1 MILGYQP
8 INKFTSF
15 GDKLMQSPP
24 QNKVF
29 DHYSD
34 TYTVEEF
41 IRFVNQL
48 VPNFLK

>member
-8 INKFTSF
+8 ISKFTSF

-41 IRFVNQL
+41 VNFVNKL